1 MPTQPSPKAKE
12 DYNALLNWLM
22 PFAEDMLK
30 KHGEFFP
37 FGAAVAAVLIVTFHW
52 NPWPATLA
60 AVAAGFAA
68 GFATA
73 RQ

>member
-1 MPTQPSPKAKE
+1 MPTQPTPEAKE

-37 FGAAVAAVLIVTFHW
+37 FGAAV
-52 NPWPATLA
+52 N
-60 AVAAGFAA
+60 AAGDTIVGRCRNEVRVLAS
-68 GFATA
+68 
-73 RQ
+73 